1 MVGDKYLNLLRE
13 NILFKDLEEEKLV
26 LFLQEF
32 QEEVWPKNTC
42 NISKTPTLFRFY
54 IIARGRIKIYRVD
67 PESAREFTMFILTR
81 NDVFD
86 ILCLLENC
94 EHRVFYESLDE
105 VILLSVPIEIMREWI
120 RKYPQ
125 INKSLLPYMGK
136 QIRILEEYTS
146 NVILADI
153 SSRLARLILTHL
165 NKNSNKLELINDL
178 SNDELA
184 NLIGSTRAV
193 VNRHLQQF
201 KKDGILKI
209 SRKKVEIQ
217 NLELLLKQAEKNHFP
232 S

>member
-1 MVGDKYLNLLRE
+1 MIEENYIDLLKQ
-13 NILFKDLEEEKLV
+13 NILFKDLEEEKLSG
-26 LFLQEF
+26 FLPAF

-42 NISKTPTLFRFY
+42 NITKTPTLYKFY
-54 IIARGRIKIYRVD
+54 IIASGRVKIYKID
-67 PESAREFTMFILTR
+67 PESAREFTLFLLQK

-94 EHRVFYESLDE
+94 EHRVYYETLDE
-105 VILLSVPIEIMREWI
+105 TILLSVPIETMREWI
-120 RKYPQ
+120 SKFPQ
-125 INKSLLPYMGK
+125 INKSLLPYMGR

-146 NVILADI
+146 NVVLADI
-153 SSRLARLILTHL
+153 SSRLAKLILTNI
-165 NKNSNKLELINDL
+165 NKKSKKLELINDL

-209 SRKKVEIQ
+209 SRKKVEIK
-217 NLELLLKQAEKNHFP
+217 NLELLLKQVDKNRL
-232 S
+232 

>member
-1 MVGDKYLNLLRE
+1 MVGEKYLDLLRE
-13 NILFKDLEEEKLV
+13 NILFKDLEEDKLPA
-26 LFLQEF
+26 FLTEF

-54 IIARGRIKIYRVD
+54 IIAGGRVKIYRVD
-67 PESAREFTMFILTR
+67 PQGGREFTMFLLTK

-105 VILLSVPIEIMREWI
+105 VVLLSVPIEIMRNWI
-120 RKYPQ
+120 REYPQ

-136 QIRILEEYTS
+136 QIRALEEYTS

-153 SSRLARLILTHL
+153 SSRLAKLILTHI
-165 NKNSNKLELINDL
+165 NHKSNKLELINDL
-178 SNDELA
+178 TNDELA

-217 NLELLLKQAEKNHFP
+217 NLELLLKQAEKNH
-232 S
+232 SQD